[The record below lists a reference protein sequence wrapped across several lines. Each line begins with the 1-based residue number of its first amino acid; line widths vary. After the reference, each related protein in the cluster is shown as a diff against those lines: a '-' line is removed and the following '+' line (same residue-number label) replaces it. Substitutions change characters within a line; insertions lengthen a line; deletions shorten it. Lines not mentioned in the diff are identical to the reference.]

1 MSEEEQ
7 ATIVTRHATQ
17 YPSDP
22 SLQREKL
29 SLLSNT
35 AGPEI
40 VRKAFKESMKYCLK
54 PNLSPEDKADVIA
67 IYTGY
72 LEWESDESTLA
83 EVDGIYKR
91 VLRETLRQDCIPE
104 LHGTVLAS
112 YYEFLLSRQP
122 ETTISHIAILEPI
135 ITTYSPSHEFYQRAF
150 DIISTRSSSPEEDLK
165 KVYMRWRASAR
176 SNSDKVGATLQ
187 WADWLMENGEGKK
200 AYDAVDVMRREVRG
214 DEAAMAELE
223 AGWIAVMEDA
233 NGEEG
238 SSDGESGSGSEGEGQ
253 SDSESEEGDGES
265 EEEEDEDVIME

>member
-7 ATIVTRHATQ
+7 AAIVTPHAAQ
-17 YPSDP
+17 HPSDP

-40 VRKAFKESMKYCLK
+40 VRKAFKESMKHCLK
-54 PNLSPEDKADVIA
+54 PDLSPQDKADVIA

-72 LEWESDESTLA
+72 LEWESDESTLQ
-83 EVDGIYKR
+83 EVNGIYKR
-91 VLRETLRQDCIPE
+91 ILRETLRQDCIPE
-104 LHGTVLAS
+104 LHPTVLAS

-150 DIISTRSSSPEEDLK
+150 DIISTRSLNPEEDLR
-165 KVYMRWRASAR
+165 KVYLRWRSSAR
-176 SNSDKVGATLQ
+176 NNRDKVGATLQ

-200 AYDAVDVMRREVRG
+200 AYDAVDVMRREVRV
-214 DEAAMAELE
+214 DEAALAELE

-233 NGEEG
+233 NGEVE
-238 SSDGESGSGSEGEGQ
+238 SSEGESGSGSEEEPSG
-253 SDSESEEGDGES
+253 SESEDDEDED
-265 EEEEDEDVIME
+265 EDEDVIME

>member
-1 MSEEEQ
+1 MSEEDQ

-17 YPSDP
+17 HPSDP

-72 LEWESDESTLA
+72 LEWESEESALV

-91 VLRETLRQDCIPE
+91 ILRETLRQDCIPE
-104 LHGTVLAS
+104 LHPTVLAS

-150 DIISTRSSSPEEDLK
+150 DIISTRSSSPEEDLR

-200 AYDAVDVMRREVRG
+200 AYDDVDVMRREVRG

-233 NGEEG
+233 NGEQSSEG
-238 SSDGESGSGSEGEGQ
+238 ESGSEGEGQ
-253 SDSESEEGDGES
+253 SGSEGEDESGSES